1 MAINLKKMSFGQ
13 LAGIAVAVFVVMMVI
28 AGAIISASGKPER
41 SVKKRPAQ
49 FDAPVSGVSVEV
61 EQLRLEV
68 KALREKVD
76 ANAQSAQAAFSQT
89 ASAVDQQNKNLATLD
104 DNIKVTASRVGN
116 LEKARIGTR
125 VNVVKPEEQDSRP
138 TRSERI
144 AAAERAAERRSSKD
158 KSMQL
163 TGGESKVLAAVGN
176 RAWIRNGNDEWSVSE
191 GETIPLDGALVV
203 KRVAPNGQVLVD
215 VQAKR

>member
-1 MAINLKKMSFGQ
+1 MSINLKKMSLGQ
-13 LAGIAVAVFVVMMVI
+13 LVGIAAAVFVAVMVV
-28 AGAIISASGKPER
+28 AAVLISASGKSER
-41 SVKKRPAQ
+41 EFRNRPAQ
-49 FDAPVSGVSVEV
+49 FDAPVTGAMVEM
-61 EQLRLEV
+61 EQLRLEL

-89 ASAVDQQNKNLATLD
+89 AQAVDQQNKNLSTLD
-104 DNIKVTASRVGN
+104 GNIQVTASRVAN

-125 VNVVKPEEQDSRP
+125 VNVVKPEEQDDRP
-138 TRSERI
+138 TRSERL
-144 AAAERAAERRSSKD
+144 AAAERRVSKD
-158 KSMQL
+158 KAMQL
-163 TGGESKVLAAVGN
+163 TGGESKVLASVGN

>member
-13 LAGIAVAVFVVMMVI
+13 LVGIAAAVFVVVMVI
-28 AGAIISASGKPER
+28 AGAVISASGKPEKTVR
-41 SVKKRPAQ
+41 SRPAQ
-49 FDAPVSGVSVEV
+49 FDAPVNGASVEL

-104 DNIKVTASRVGN
+104 NNIQVTASRVGN

-125 VNVVKPEEQDSRP
+125 INVVKPEEQDARP
-138 TRSERI
+138 TRSERL
-144 AAAERAAERRSSKD
+144 AAAERRASRD

-163 TGGESKVLAAVGN
+163 TGGESKVLASVGN